1 MQTFSTSP
9 ASSATPLNHL
19 DAFFLPSIE
28 ALTSSTQ
35 APAAPSVPI
44 LPDNFSAV
52 SQQTAEAPVIKPGVT
67 IIAVDPDRVVSSS
80 ALSEVNGLD
89 GVSLNF
95 ALAPQA
101 EEESHQGMVKNVWQ
115 GL

>member
-19 DAFFLPSIE
+19 DTFFLPSID
-28 ALTSSTQ
+28 ALTSS
-35 APAAPSVPI
+35 AAPPAAPSVPI
-44 LPDNFSAV
+44 LPDNFSSV
-52 SQQTAEAPVIKPGVT
+52 SQAAEAPVIKPGVT

-80 ALSEVNGLD
+80 ALSEVDGLD
-89 GVSLNF
+89 GVVLNF

-101 EEESHQGMVKNVWQ
+101 GQESHQGMVKNVWQ